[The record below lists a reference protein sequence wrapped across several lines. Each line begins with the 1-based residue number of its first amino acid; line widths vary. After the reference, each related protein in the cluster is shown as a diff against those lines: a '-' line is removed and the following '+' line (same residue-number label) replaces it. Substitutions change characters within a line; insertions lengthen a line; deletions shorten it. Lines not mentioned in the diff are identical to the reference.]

1 MPSPTSQ
8 TIAIVLNYCREA
20 LAAQCVEA
28 LARSVP
34 TPPRI
39 LIVDN
44 QSPDGSGERLR
55 TRFPQ
60 HDFLQTGAN
69 LGYAGGNAKG
79 MEWALAAG
87 ATRLLVINDDAE
99 VNTQTVALLEGALD
113 ADPKAGMVGPTIV
126 YDDAAQSLCWAGG
139 TLDVKRALGTI
150 AGPPAQLG
158 ESARE
163 CGFVSGCC
171 VMIRA
176 EAVREL
182 GGFEASY
189 FSYGEDVELSVRYAR
204 AGWRLLWV
212 PEAHVVHHTPWPEPE
227 IAPWKLTLRD
237 RNRRRMVQAHYTL
250 GERVSFAVWF
260 WPSRCVRLMQ
270 YAITGDWARFQA
282 QWRGLGRGNEERGAK

>member
-1 MPSPTSQ
+1 MPEPSPQ

-20 LAAQCVEA
+20 LATQCVEA

-39 LIVDN
+39 VIVDN
-44 QSPDGSGERLR
+44 QSPDGSGARLR
-55 TRFPQ
+55 ARFPQ

-79 MEWALAAG
+79 MDWALAAG
-87 ATRLLVINDDAE
+87 ATRILVINDDAE
-99 VNTQTVALLEGALD
+99 VAPSAVALLECALD
-113 ADPKAGMVGPTIV
+113 ADPKAAMVGPTIV

-139 TLDVKRALGTI
+139 ALDVKRALGTR
-150 AGPPAQLG
+150 AGAPAELG
-158 ESARE
+158 EASRE
-163 CGFVSGCC
+163 CSSVSGCC
-171 VMIRA
+171 VLLRA
-176 EAVREL
+176 EAVRAR
-182 GGFEASY
+182 GGFDASY
-189 FSYGEDVELSVRYAR
+189 FAYGEDVELSVRFAR

-237 RNRRRMVQAHYTL
+237 RNRRRLVRTHYTT

-260 WPSRCVRLMQ
+260 WPSRVVRLLQ
-270 YAITGDWARFQA
+270 YTLTGDLARA
-282 QWRGLGRGNEERGAK
+282 VAVWRGAWER

>member
-1 MPSPTSQ
+1 VPDLANA

-20 LAAQCVEA
+20 LATQCVEA

-34 TPPRI
+34 TPRI

-55 TRFPQ
+55 ARFPQ

-69 LGYAGGNAKG
+69 LGYAGGNARG

-87 ATRLLVINDDAE
+87 ATRILVINDDAE
-99 VNTQTVALLEGALD
+99 VDAATVGLLEAALD
-113 ADPKAGMVGPTIV
+113 ADPGAAMAGPTIV

-139 TLDVKRALGTI
+139 TLDVKRALGTM
-150 AGPPAQLG
+150 ADAPAELG
-158 ESARE
+158 EQSRE

-171 VMIRA
+171 VMLRG
-176 EAVREL
+176 EAVRQL
-182 GGFEASY
+182 GGFDASY

-212 PEAHVVHHTPWPEPE
+212 PEANVVHHTPWPEPP
-227 IAPWKLTLRD
+227 IAPWKLALRD
-237 RNRRRMVQAHYTL
+237 RNRRRMVRAHYTT

-260 WPSRCVRLMQ
+260 WPTRVVRLLQ
-270 YAITGDWARFQA
+270 YALAFDVARVRA
-282 QWRGLGRGNEERGAK
+282 QFRGMIER